1 MKIYIDGLSYKGG
14 GIGRVYETLLE
25 EFAIKGYE
33 IHTAIPW
40 DLKNQFQTEFG
51 KYKNINIYYT
61 RYGHSFTYFKN
72 FLVHSTFIRDL
83 EKTKKVEVFLYPT
96 INLPFYV
103 PSKTIVVIHDL
114 RPFTNWWDMG
124 YIKRLYF
131 KFFLD
136 RAIAKAKK
144 IVTVSN
150 FTKEELIKY
159 NKNVKH
165 KVKVIY
171 PIFKS
176 KFKEYEFL
184 EKRPIVRHN
193 YILYIGMR
201 KPHKNLDGL
210 LRAFK
215 EVKTQLPYYKLV
227 IAGPKENNFDSVN
240 RIINELGLKD
250 SVIEFISPPD
260 NVIVNLY
267 KHAKLFVFP
276 SFIEGFGLPSIEAV
290 NLGCPVVLSDIPI
303 FREIFG
309 DSGIYFNPYDPNDM
323 ADKIIGVLSDENIR
337 LNLLEKQK
345 EKIKFF
351 DKELTINEYINLLK
365 EVIET

>member
-40 DLKNQFQTEFG
+40 DLKNQFQKEFG
-51 KYKNINIYYT
+51 KYKNLTIYYT
-61 RYGHSFTYFKN
+61 NYGHSFTYFKN
-72 FLVHSTFIRDL
+72 FLVHSTFIRGL

-114 RPFTNWWDMG
+114 IPFSNWWDMG
-124 YIKRLYF
+124 YIKKLYF

-159 NKNVKH
+159 NKSVAH

-176 KFKEYEFL
+176 RFKEYESS
-184 EKRPIVRHN
+184 EEEPIIDHN
-193 YILYIGMR
+193 YILYIGR
-201 KPHKNLDGL
+201 RVSHKNLDGL

-215 EVKTQLPYYKLV
+215 EVKKHLPDYRLI

-351 DKELTINEYINLLK
+351 DKEVTINEYINLLK